1 MQRPLRAPVNFYWQ
15 RYGDEV
21 GRWQL
26 IKGSQIFQAAHGAGR
41 DNAVPRKI
49 SQSTESGTLGL
60 TDKLAKIE
68 LKVKKLLSILEQE

>member
-1 MQRPLRAPVNFYWQ
+1 MCEIEILDILEDKVKHLVT
-15 RYGDEV
+15 D
-21 GRWQL
+21 L
-26 IKGSQIFQAAHGAGR
+26 K
-41 DNAVPRKI
+41 NARKN